1 VPEHQR
7 PKPYRVYRG
16 GHVRADDPE
25 AARFSF
31 GRAPVGTATDDR
43 PPTPEGLPAPRMG
56 GTPPALP
63 GRQVATVPA
72 RRRRWVPGWRRGLL
86 LGGLAIILLFG
97 FWLYL
102 GYRSFSNEVARA
114 NRRLDNR
121 TKAALTPT
129 GNILTNP
136 EVTLVLGSDSRGAHT
151 TARADSILLVRTDP
165 GKHLISLLSIPR
177 DLRVPIAGYGD
188 EKINSA
194 FAYGGSPL
202 LIRTI
207 NRLTGFKVNHIVLV
221 DFKGFISL
229 INSMGGVTINNPTRV
244 DSSEKFGGK
253 LWHFPKGQI
262 TLNGRNALAFARIRK
277 TTNPQDSDI
286 SRTARQQLVMQA
298 IAHQLVS
305 PSSILHLPQIGRD
318 IARPL
323 ATDLSANELLGM
335 GWIKFRSSRTLEC
348 HLGGTPQ
355 LINGQAVILGSEQ
368 NRSIVHMFLG
378 QQAPLPA
385 PKGQIY
391 DPGCLVK

>member
-1 VPEHQR
+1 M
-7 PKPYRVYRG
+7 
-16 GHVRADDPE
+16 D
-25 AARFSF
+25 
-31 GRAPVGTATDDR
+31 
-43 PPTPEGLPAPRMG
+43 

-114 NRRLDNR
+114 NKRLDNR

-177 DLRVPIAGYGD
+177 DLRVPIAGHGD
-188 EKINSA
+188 DKINSA

-305 PSSILHLPQIGRD
+305 PSSVLHLPQIGRD

-378 QQAPLPA
+378 EQAPLPA